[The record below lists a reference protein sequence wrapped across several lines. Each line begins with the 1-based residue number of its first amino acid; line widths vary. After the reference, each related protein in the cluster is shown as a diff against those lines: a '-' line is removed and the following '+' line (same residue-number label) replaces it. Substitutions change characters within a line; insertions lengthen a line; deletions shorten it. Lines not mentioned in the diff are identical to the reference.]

1 LAFSPP
7 DAKIQANAEIP
18 IVKQLIT
25 KLLLLLVRGYQ
36 LFLSPI
42 MGQNC
47 RFYPTCSSYT
57 MEAIELHGPLKGLW
71 YGLKRIGRCHPG
83 SDGGIDPV
91 PGTEDQYQLEDPC
104 CSADNPARD

>member
-1 LAFSPP
+1 M
-7 DAKIQANAEIP
+7 
-18 IVKQLIT
+18 KQLLSSFLIM
-25 KLLLLLVRGYQ
+25 LVRGYQ

-57 MEAIELHGPLKGLW
+57 MEAIELHGPIKGVW
-71 YGLKRIGRCHPG
+71 FGVKRISRCHPG

-91 PGTEDQYQLEDPC
+91 PGTEDQYHIDEPC
-104 CSADNPARD
+104 CRPEQPDQKKDS

>member
-1 LAFSPP
+1 M
-7 DAKIQANAEIP
+7 
-18 IVKQLIT
+18 KQLLSAFLI
-25 KLLLLLVRGYQ
+25 LLVRGYQ

-57 MEAIELHGPLKGLW
+57 MEAIELYGPFKGLW
-71 YGLKRIGRCHPG
+71 LGIKRISRCHPG

-91 PGTEDQYQLEDPC
+91 PGTEAQYQLDEPGC
-104 CSADNPARD
+104 CENNCDETSCDGNSKPRE